1 MISNTPFIGV
11 NHQENTSN
19 SCLRRRWTF
28 NVFSSAVPISPPLIP
43 RLPPQKK
50 TDVFSQWAWHYGK
63 RCYWLYQQMDHI
75 LTLPKIN
82 HLLVKLSVS
91 FEERS
96 PYGVTIVIKL
106 STCHDSWGTLNNS
119 NIVPEDRPSEKQKWS
134 SQALLFRGYVRFKE
148 C

>member
-1 MISNTPFIGV
+1 
-11 NHQENTSN
+11 
-19 SCLRRRWTF
+19 
-28 NVFSSAVPISPPLIP
+28 
-43 RLPPQKK
+43 
-50 TDVFSQWAWHYGK
+50 
-63 RCYWLYQQMDHI
+63 MDHI